1 MNSEARVEEFKKQN
15 TLAKLVKCVKEF
27 GAYHR
32 SYCFYTSLDRVLQM
46 MGSKY
51 HRLWLTRLDAGLF
64 DDGIEHKKYG
74 AGKERSRTYIRS
86 FTYGI
91 QESAAMWGLY
101 CPCTYKAIRVN
112 ITQKGM
118 NKLLGC
124 GIYEVKGKDNTDKK
138 CDVEDISVSDILY
151 ASVEDDDHKGPR
163 TNTLYWNGVYSKS
176 LVQLKDEIEQMC
188 ATGYVKDAEWR
199 FENECRLFYQVPENY
214 GDHIAVD
221 LPLGFFNEISFVL
234 SPWASEKERKDV
246 QKQLKECFSRVGRTV
261 VDDSSV
267 LRQSKLENGLQKWA
281 KERGLAGRH

>member
-1 MNSEARVEEFKKQN
+1 MNSEARIEEFKKQN
-15 TLAKLVKCVKEF
+15 TLAKLVKCVKGF

-46 MGSKY
+46 MEPKF
-51 HRLWLTRLDAGLF
+51 HRLWLTRLDSGLF

-118 NKLLGC
+118 KKLLGC
-124 GIYEVKGKDNTDKK
+124 GIYEVNERENTEEK
-138 CDVEDISVSDILY
+138 CEVDDIAVSDILY
-151 ASVEDDDHKGPR
+151 ASVEDDAHKGPR
-163 TNTLYWNGVYSKS
+163 TNALYWRGNYKS
-176 LVQLKDEIEQMC
+176 LAGLKKEKNLIC

-199 FENECRLFYQVPENY
+199 FENECRLLCQVPNDY

-221 LPLGFFNEISFVL
+221 LPLGFFKEISFVL

-267 LRQSKLENGLQKWA
+267 FRQSKLENGLQKWA
-281 KERGLAGRH
+281 KERGFADKH